1 MIRFGLLPLVAYGY
15 WSIVIGHGITLTL
28 FSGLFLMLVI
38 GLGQKRRAQ
47 AGGATCRGIKS

>member
-1 MIRFGLLPLVAYGY
+1 MIRFGLLPLVAHGY

-47 AGGATCRGIKS
+47 AAAIRR